1 MKKHLYRIE
10 WLLFTNKQNK
20 DQQVRSIYQI
30 YFTFKSIQ
38 ILNETYGSYIDNQ
51 RAQMT
56 FLYHS
61 VLSYFDKNAISL
73 QHIDAFS
80 IGSEHCLKS
89 GVKTC
94 SMGINI
100 SKLNLPALLLVVMMY
115 SVVILH
121 KKSTLGSGD
130 MAISVSDMLHA
141 YQNILN

>member
-1 MKKHLYRIE
+1 
-10 WLLFTNKQNK
+10 
-20 DQQVRSIYQI
+20 
-30 YFTFKSIQ
+30 
-38 ILNETYGSYIDNQ
+38 
-51 RAQMT
+51 MT

-61 VLSYFDKNAISL
+61 VLSSFDKNAISL
-73 QHIDAFS
+73 QHTNAFS
-80 IGSEHCLKS
+80 IGSEHCSKS

-94 SMGINI
+94 SMPINI
-100 SKLNLPALLLVVMMY
+100 SKLNLPALLLLVMMY